1 MLTNILALEDLQASR
16 AQKFTNSQAQKLK
29 AL

>member
-1 MLTNILALEDLQASR
+1 MLTNIQTLEDLQVLR

-29 AL
+29 TL